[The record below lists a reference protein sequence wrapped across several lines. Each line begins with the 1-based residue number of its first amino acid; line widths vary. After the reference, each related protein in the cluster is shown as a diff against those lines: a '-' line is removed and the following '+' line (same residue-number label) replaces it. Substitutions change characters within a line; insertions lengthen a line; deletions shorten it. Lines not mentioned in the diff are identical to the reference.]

1 LTPIQ
6 NPPIIAGETP
16 ALDEMNARLRIAG
29 IVAGERH
36 MHILNDLLVP
46 DISVIEKVVRSII
59 VYVFLVLIL
68 RIGGRRQLA
77 QMNAFDLVVLLT
89 LSNTVQNA
97 IIGSDNSVTGG
108 LIGATVLVLANVC
121 VVRFLY
127 GHEQLDRRIEGEP
140 VWLVRDG
147 HILEENLRRELITF
161 DELLSAVHRQ
171 GVASIEECESVILET
186 GGTITVLPKRSH
198 IPRSRIGSG
207 ESKPCSS
214 SSPPSRRRS
223 SARII
228 SIAV

>member
-1 LTPIQ
+1 
-6 NPPIIAGETP
+6 
-16 ALDEMNARLRIAG
+16 
-29 IVAGERH
+29 

-46 DISVIEKVVRSII
+46 DISVIEKIVRPII

-89 LSNTVQNA
+89 LSNTIQNA
-97 IIGSDNSVTGG
+97 IIGNDNSVTGG
-108 LIGATVLVLANVC
+108 LIGATVLVLANVF

-147 HILEENLRRELITF
+147 HILEENLRRELITS

-186 GGTITVLPKRSH
+186 GGTITVLPKRPTPEEESH
-198 IPRSRIGSG
+198 TEIEDRLGRIEALLVKLSAQ
-207 ESKPCSS
+207 PSS
-214 SSPPSRRRS
+214 
-223 SARII
+223 
-228 SIAV
+228 